1 MSAAAHWVRAGEEA
15 PMERAA
21 LGKLIASC
29 PGHDLTTLDKPGE
42 PGEAGE
48 EAAPVVVAAGEWQI
62 EMPTDSSSSR
72 RCWTRCRRTRCA
84 QCCRSTAA
92 WRLAGCGRR

>member
-1 MSAAAHWVRAGEEA
+1 MSATAHWVRAGEEA

-48 EAAPVVVAAGEWQI
+48 EAAPVVVAAGEWKI
-62 EMPTDSSSSR
+62 EMPTDYVKRAKTSLNQHSFNS
-72 RCWTRCRRTRCA
+72 
-84 QCCRSTAA
+84 QI
-92 WRLAGCGRR
+92 